1 MKRFLLACALAFTA
15 ASAHAQGTDSQKCQ
29 DPQNEFIRQTTEK
42 SCAQIEAEAA
52 ISAQDKANMDL
63 VNGAQRLIQSGNRA
77 DVLAGLDT
85 LQGYL
90 ARAESTLG
98 GKGLEACTSPG
109 GSLQWNRPPCDPMP
123 LIKRSIDREFQRL
136 GWPVAVS
143 PSAAYAWLI
152 SQYRDGAP
160 DVQRQVR
167 DFASSNVFDLLPHA
181 ILARVEALNR
191 AQLVARAAQER
202 REAREAKQAHDA
214 GLIGNFTSI
223 GDRFREALWNAGGG
237 LLAVFLFPMVFAIP
251 LIGPLLRAVLPLE
264 KAVRGLFLLWFTS
277 LPFWAAYVLFG
288 GWLSALGRLVPA
300 SLNFPL
306 ILALYV
312 PACVL
317 VQRSRWYAA
326 LYARMPARLR
336 GLTAAPR
343 ASAAAAAAPVAA
355 AGGLHGS
362 AHWTTTEQAVQLG
375 RYQPAGH
382 VLADSY
388 GFALGRPL
396 DPDNKAMRGRDAR
409 FRYMGHVLTI
419 APNGSGKGIGA
430 VIPTLLEYPGSTV
443 VLDVKGENYAA
454 TARFRREQLGHAVYL
469 VDPFGVTGQPSHC
482 FNWLDRL
489 NPDDP
494 AVVEQASAMAD
505 LLVVSE
511 GHASDAS
518 VHFNETAKNLIRGLM
533 VHVATLPV
541 ERRNMGEV
549 RRLLTLGADDFDV
562 VLAEMMVNP
571 RGFELPARAANAYHD
586 APEKERGSILSTA
599 RRHLAF
605 LDDPRLLK
613 TLASSDFTF
622 DTLKA
627 NNARGMTVYLVMPP
641 ASLSTYRAYV
651 RGFFG
656 QAIMSVL
663 ATGLQKPD
671 AYKVLF
677 LLDEFAQ
684 LGHMNIVA
692 EKLSV
697 IRGYGA
703 AMWFIM
709 QNLGQLKETYPR
721 WQDFFAN
728 CNAKQWFGTSDVDT
742 AEYISKSL
750 GKLTVEY
757 QTANSSSGSSIGTG
771 VSSNSGA
778 GSSQQFTGRDLM
790 TADEIMRLPTD
801 VAIVQVQGEA
811 PHRLRRL
818 NYLTD
823 PEYAGLF
830 DPTA

>member
-98 GKGLEACTSPG
+98 GKGLEACPSPG

-136 GWPVAVS
+136 GWPVAAS

-160 DVQRQVR
+160 DLQRQVR

-223 GDRFREALWNAGGG
+223 GDRLKEALWNAGGG

-375 RYQPAGH
+375 RYQPTGH
-382 VLADSY
+382 VLADSH

-430 VIPTLLEYPGSTV
+430 VIPTLLDYPGSTV

-469 VDPFGVTGQPSHC
+469 VDPFGVTGQPSHR

-489 NPDDP
+489 DPDSP
-494 AVVEQASAMAD
+494 AVVEEAGALAD
-505 LLVVSE
+505 LMIVPE

-518 VHFNETAKNLIRGLM
+518 AHFNETAKIFLRGLL
-533 VHVATLPV
+533 VHVATLEP

-549 RRLLTLGADDFDV
+549 RRLLTLGDGETKELLED
-562 VLAEMMVNP
+562 MMVNK
-571 RGFELPARAANAYHD
+571 RGFDLPPRAARAFLNTPD
-586 APEKERGSILSTA
+586 KERGGLRSTLN
-599 RRHLAF
+599 RHLAF
-605 LDDPRLLK
+605 LDDPRLL
-613 TLASSDFTF
+613 ASLSATDFLL
-622 DTLKA
+622 DDLK
-627 NNARGMTVYLVMPP
+627 RRPMTVYLVMPP
-641 ASLSTYRAYV
+641 HSLHAYRGYV

-656 QAIMSVL
+656 QALMSIL
-663 ATGLQKPD
+663 ATGLQKPGD
-671 AYKVLF
+671 LRVLF

>member
-1 MKRFLLACALAFTA
+1 
-15 ASAHAQGTDSQKCQ
+15 
-29 DPQNEFIRQTTEK
+29 
-42 SCAQIEAEAA
+42 
-52 ISAQDKANMDL
+52 
-63 VNGAQRLIQSGNRA
+63 
-77 DVLAGLDT
+77 
-85 LQGYL
+85 
-90 ARAESTLG
+90 
-98 GKGLEACTSPG
+98 
-109 GSLQWNRPPCDPMP
+109 
-123 LIKRSIDREFQRL
+123 
-136 GWPVAVS
+136 
-143 PSAAYAWLI
+143 
-152 SQYRDGAP
+152 
-160 DVQRQVR
+160 
-167 DFASSNVFDLLPHA
+167 
-181 ILARVEALNR
+181 
-191 AQLVARAAQER
+191 
-202 REAREAKQAHDA
+202 
-214 GLIGNFTSI
+214 
-223 GDRFREALWNAGGG
+223 
-237 LLAVFLFPMVFAIP
+237 
-251 LIGPLLRAVLPLE
+251 
-264 KAVRGLFLLWFTS
+264 
-277 LPFWAAYVLFG
+277 
-288 GWLSALGRLVPA
+288 
-300 SLNFPL
+300 
-306 ILALYV
+306 
-312 PACVL
+312 
-317 VQRSRWYAA
+317 
-326 LYARMPARLR
+326 
-336 GLTAAPR
+336 
-343 ASAAAAAAPVAA
+343 
-355 AGGLHGS
+355 
-362 AHWTTTEQAVQLG
+362 
-375 RYQPAGH
+375 
-382 VLADSY
+382 
-388 GFALGRPL
+388 
-396 DPDNKAMRGRDAR
+396 MRGRDAR

-454 TARFRREQLGHAVYL
+454 TARFRRDQLGHAVYL

>member
-136 GWPVAVS
+136 GWPVAAS

-160 DVQRQVR
+160 DLQRQVR

-223 GDRFREALWNAGGG
+223 GDRLKEALWNAGGG

-375 RYQPAGH
+375 RYQPTGH
-382 VLADSY
+382 VLADSH

-430 VIPTLLEYPGSTV
+430 VIPTLLDYPGSTV

-469 VDPFGVTGQPSHC
+469 VDPFGVTGQPSHR

-489 NPDDP
+489 DPDSP
-494 AVVEQASAMAD
+494 AVVEEAGALAD
-505 LLVVSE
+505 LMIVPE

-518 VHFNETAKNLIRGLM
+518 VHFNETAKIFLRGLL
-533 VHVATLPV
+533 VHVATLEP

-549 RRLLTLGADDFDV
+549 RRLLTLGDGETKELLED
-562 VLAEMMVNP
+562 MMVNK
-571 RGFELPARAANAYHD
+571 RGFDLPPRAARAFLNTPD
-586 APEKERGSILSTA
+586 KERGGLRSTLN
-599 RRHLAF
+599 RHLAF
-605 LDDPRLLK
+605 LDDPRLL
-613 TLASSDFTF
+613 ASLSATDFLL
-622 DTLKA
+622 DDLK
-627 NNARGMTVYLVMPP
+627 RRPMTVYLVMPP
-641 ASLSTYRAYV
+641 HSLHAYRGYV

-656 QAIMSVL
+656 QALMSIL
-663 ATGLQKPD
+663 ATGLQKPGD
-671 AYKVLF
+671 LRVLF

>member
-1 MKRFLLACALAFTA
+1 MKRFLLACALALSA
-15 ASAHAQGTDSQKCQ
+15 AFAHAQGTDTQKCQ
-29 DPQNEFIRQTTEK
+29 DPQNEFIRQATEK

-52 ISAQDKANMDL
+52 INAQDKANMDL

-136 GWPVAVS
+136 GWPVAAS

-152 SQYRDGAP
+152 SQYRDGTP

-191 AQLVARAAQER
+191 AQLVARAAQDR
-202 REAREAKQAHDA
+202 REARAAKQAHDA

-223 GDRFREALWNAGGG
+223 GDRLIEALWNAGGG

-277 LPFWAAYVLFG
+277 LPFWAVYVLFG
-288 GWLSALGRLVPA
+288 GWLSALGRLLP
-300 SLNFPL
+300 SGLNFPL

-375 RYQPAGH
+375 RYQPTGH
-382 VLADSY
+382 VLADSH

-430 VIPTLLEYPGSTV
+430 VIPTLLDYPGSTV

-469 VDPFGVTGQPSHC
+469 VDPFGVTGQPSHR

-489 NPDDP
+489 DPDSP
-494 AVVEQASAMAD
+494 AVVEEAGALAD
-505 LLVVSE
+505 LMIVPE

-518 VHFNETAKNLIRGLM
+518 AHFNETAKIFLRGLL
-533 VHVATLPV
+533 VHVATLEP

-549 RRLLTLGADDFDV
+549 RRLLTLGDDETKDLLAD
-562 VLAEMMVNP
+562 MMTSK
-571 RGFELPARAANAYHD
+571 RGFDLPPRAARAFLNTPD
-586 APEKERGSILSTA
+586 KERGGLRSTLN
-599 RRHLAF
+599 RHLAF
-605 LDDPRLLK
+605 LDDPRLLAS
-613 TLASSDFTF
+613 LAATDFLL
-622 DTLKA
+622 DDLK
-627 NNARGMTVYLVMPP
+627 RRPMTVYLVMPP
-641 ASLSTYRAYV
+641 HSLHAYRGYV

-656 QAIMSVL
+656 QALMSIL
-663 ATGLQKPD
+663 ATGLQKPGELR
-671 AYKVLF
+671 VLF

-778 GSSQQFTGRDLM
+778 GSSQQFTGRELM
-790 TADEIMRLPTD
+790 TADEIMRMPND

-830 DPTA
+830 DPTV

>member
-98 GKGLEACTSPG
+98 GKGLEACPSPG

-136 GWPVAVS
+136 GWPVAAS

-160 DVQRQVR
+160 DLQRQVR

-223 GDRFREALWNAGGG
+223 GDRLKEALWNAGGG

-375 RYQPAGH
+375 RYQPTGH
-382 VLADSY
+382 VLADSH

-430 VIPTLLEYPGSTV
+430 VIPTLLDYPGSTV

-469 VDPFGVTGQPSHC
+469 VDPFGVTGQPSHR

-489 NPDDP
+489 DPDSP
-494 AVVEQASAMAD
+494 AVVEEAGALAD
-505 LLVVSE
+505 LMIVPE

-518 VHFNETAKNLIRGLM
+518 AHFNETAKIFLRGLL
-533 VHVATLPV
+533 VHV
-541 ERRNMGEV
+541 
-549 RRLLTLGADDFDV
+549 
-562 VLAEMMVNP
+562 
-571 RGFELPARAANAYHD
+571 
-586 APEKERGSILSTA
+586 
-599 RRHLAF
+599 
-605 LDDPRLLK
+605 
-613 TLASSDFTF
+613 
-622 DTLKA
+622 
-627 NNARGMTVYLVMPP
+627 
-641 ASLSTYRAYV
+641 
-651 RGFFG
+651 
-656 QAIMSVL
+656 
-663 ATGLQKPD
+663 
-671 AYKVLF
+671 
-677 LLDEFAQ
+677 
-684 LGHMNIVA
+684 
-692 EKLSV
+692 
-697 IRGYGA
+697 
-703 AMWFIM
+703 
-709 QNLGQLKETYPR
+709 
-721 WQDFFAN
+721 
-728 CNAKQWFGTSDVDT
+728 
-742 AEYISKSL
+742 
-750 GKLTVEY
+750 
-757 QTANSSSGSSIGTG
+757 
-771 VSSNSGA
+771 
-778 GSSQQFTGRDLM
+778 
-790 TADEIMRLPTD
+790 
-801 VAIVQVQGEA
+801 
-811 PHRLRRL
+811 
-818 NYLTD
+818 
-823 PEYAGLF
+823 
-830 DPTA
+830 

>member
-1 MKRFLLACALAFTA
+1 MKRFLLACALAFAA

-136 GWPVAVS
+136 GWPVAAS

-160 DVQRQVR
+160 DLQRQVR

-223 GDRFREALWNAGGG
+223 GDRLKEALWNAGGG

-382 VLADSY
+382 VLADSH

-430 VIPTLLEYPGSTV
+430 VIPTLLDYPGSTV

-469 VDPFGVTGQPSHC
+469 VDPFGVTGQPSHR

-489 NPDDP
+489 DPDSP
-494 AVVEQASAMAD
+494 AVVEEAGALAD
-505 LLVVSE
+505 LMIVPE

-518 VHFNETAKNLIRGLM
+518 AHFNETAKIFLRGLL
-533 VHVATLPV
+533 VHVATLEP

-549 RRLLTLGADDFDV
+549 RRLLTLGDGETKELLED
-562 VLAEMMVNP
+562 MMVNK
-571 RGFELPARAANAYHD
+571 RGFDLPPRAARAFLNTPD
-586 APEKERGSILSTA
+586 KERGGLRSTLN
-599 RRHLAF
+599 RHLAF
-605 LDDPRLLK
+605 LDDPRLL
-613 TLASSDFTF
+613 ASLSSTDFLL
-622 DTLKA
+622 DDLK
-627 NNARGMTVYLVMPP
+627 RRPMTVYLVMPP
-641 ASLSTYRAYV
+641 HSLHAYRGYV

-656 QAIMSVL
+656 QALMSIL
-663 ATGLQKPD
+663 ATGLQKSGD
-671 AYKVLF
+671 LRVLF

-830 DPTA
+830 DPTV